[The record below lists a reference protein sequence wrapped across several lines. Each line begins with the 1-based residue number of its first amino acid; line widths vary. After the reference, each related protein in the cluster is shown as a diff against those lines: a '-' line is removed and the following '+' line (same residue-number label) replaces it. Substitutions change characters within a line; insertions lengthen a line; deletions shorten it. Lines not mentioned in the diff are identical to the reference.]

1 MSNNKKKLAGKV
13 AVVTGAS
20 KGIGAS
26 IAKHLAAEGASVVV
40 NYASSKTGADKVVAE
55 ITGGGGKAVAVQ
67 ADVAKKADIDRLFAE
82 TRQHFGPV
90 DVLVNNAGIYEFA
103 PLEQITEEHFHK
115 QFNLNV
121 LGLLLTTQEAV
132 KHFNPAGGSIVNV
145 SSLVSTLAPPNG
157 SVYSATKGAVDVIT
171 GSLSKE
177 LGARKIR
184 VNAVRPGLVETEGTQ
199 TSGFTEGEFHDQLRG
214 QRAAWP
220 HRPAGRHRHSGDFS
234 GIRRFVVGHGR
245 NAACFRRSSLNGQEP
260 LTIQPT

>member
-1 MSNNKKKLAGKV
+1 MSNNKIKKLNGKV

-26 IAKHLAAEGASVVV
+26 IAKDLAAEGASVVV
-40 NYASSKTGADKVVAE
+40 NYASSKAGADKVVAE
-55 ITGGGGKAVAVQ
+55 ITAGGGKALAVQ
-67 ADVAKKADIDRLFAE
+67 GDVAKKADIDRLFAE
-82 TRQHFGPV
+82 TKKAYGHV

-103 PLEQITEEHFHK
+103 PLENITEEHFHK

-121 LGLLLTTQEAV
+121 LGLLLTTQEAL
-132 KHFNPAGGSIVNV
+132 KYFNPAGGTVVNV

-199 TSGFTEGEFHDQLRG
+199 TSGFTSGEFHDQYVKNAPLGRIG
-214 QRAAWP
+214 QPQDIAKAVTYLASDDSAWVTGETLLVSGG
-220 HRPAGRHRHSGDFS
+220 HR
-234 GIRRFVVGHGR
+234 
-245 NAACFRRSSLNGQEP
+245 
-260 LTIQPT
+260 